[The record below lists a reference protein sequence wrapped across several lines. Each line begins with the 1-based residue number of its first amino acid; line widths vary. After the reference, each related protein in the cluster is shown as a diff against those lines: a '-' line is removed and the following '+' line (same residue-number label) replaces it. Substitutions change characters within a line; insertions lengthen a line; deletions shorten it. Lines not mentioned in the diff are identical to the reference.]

1 MNLTI
6 AQLKRM
12 TPASIRKYASTGV
25 MINTIQRRGVSM
37 KDAPAV
43 HSTGDRCRAYYCTT
57 AIRNKY
63 NEKSVKKRKGGKPYA
78 CVIKNFGTKREPE
91 NWLFKDNSLVWVHC
105 DCPYFFYTLEVVLA
119 RQGCSEVKFKGESG
133 RKNPWVKR
141 RSNGALPKIRNPQG
155 IPYLCKHLYA
165 TVQLLL
171 AQDRGKSRYTG
182 PF

>member
-57 AIRNKY
+57 AISEQIQRENRS
-63 NEKSVKKRKGGKPYA
+63 KSAKAGKPYA
-78 CVIKNFGTKREPE
+78 
-91 NWLFKDNSLVWVHC
+91 
-105 DCPYFFYTLEVVLA
+105 
-119 RQGCSEVKFKGESG
+119 
-133 RKNPWVKR
+133 
-141 RSNGALPKIRNPQG
+141 
-155 IPYLCKHLYA
+155 
-165 TVQLLL
+165 
-171 AQDRGKSRYTG
+171 
-182 PF
+182 